1 MRLFISLFLSIV
13 FVSFAPAAEKRIK
26 KTDLPPAV
34 LKTAEEQAK
43 GATVKGYAKETED
56 GRTFYEV
63 ETVAG
68 GRTRDILIDTS
79 GKLVEVEEQ
88 RDLDS
93 VPAPVKTAL
102 QKFGKVL
109 KVESVTRGGTVTYE
123 AVVQSNGKKSEVK
136 IDAGGRVLT
145 K

>member
-1 MRLFISLFLSIV
+1 MRPFISLLLAIA
-13 FVSFAPAAEKRIK
+13 SFAPGAEKRIK
-26 KTDLPPAV
+26 KTDLPPVV

-43 GATVKGYAKETED
+43 GAIVKGYAKETED
-56 GRTFYEV
+56 GLTFYEV

-88 RDLDS
+88 TDLDS
-93 VPAPVKTAL
+93 VPSPVKAAL
-102 QKFGKVL
+102 QKSGKVL

-136 IDAGGRVLT
+136 VDGGGRVLT

>member
-1 MRLFISLFLSIV
+1 MRLFISLLLAIV
-13 FVSFAPAAEKRIK
+13 FGSFAPAAEKRIK

-43 GATVKGYAKETED
+43 GASVKGYTKETED
-56 GRTFYEV
+56 GQTFYEV

-68 GRTRDILIDTS
+68 GRIRDILIDTS

-88 RDLDS
+88 RDLGS
-93 VPAPVKTAL
+93 VPAPVKAAL
-102 QKFGKVL
+102 QKSGKVL
-109 KVESVTRGGTVTYE
+109 KVESVTRRGTVTYE
-123 AVVQSNGKKSEVK
+123 AVVQSSGKKSEVNV
-136 IDAGGRVLT
+136 DAGGRILS

>member
-1 MRLFISLFLSIV
+1 MRMHLSFLLAIALCSL
-13 FVSFAPAAEKRIK
+13 APAVEKRIK
-26 KTDLPPAV
+26 KSDLPPSV

-56 GRTFYEV
+56 GQTFYEV

-68 GRTRDILIDTS
+68 GKSRDILIDAG

-88 RDLDS
+88 KDLDS
-93 VPAPVKTAL
+93 IPAAAKAAL
-102 QKFGKVL
+102 EKSGKVL
-109 KVESVTRGGTVTYE
+109 KVESVTRGNNVAYE
-123 AVVQSNGKKSEVK
+123 AIVQSKGKKSEVK
-136 IDAGGRVLT
+136 VDAEGNALA